1 MNNKNEN
8 EILGFDPTQ
17 LDILGFDLN
26 ELNQI
31 NELEDI
37 EMPNFEEEEKLM
49 KETHI
54 KHCIKNRKVYS
65 PYPRYIYLAG
75 KIEKNGWREEIVG
88 YRCNGMGGGDY
99 SKEEIADHY
108 FRYNNDTIITG
119 PWFLACDHG
128 CYHGDNS
135 HGLGINKLGCP
146 EANGDIFSEKEVYD
160 ICIHQIDHSDIVFA
174 YINDNTCYGSI
185 YEIAYA
191 YAVGKYVI
199 IIFDNE
205 ELMSDMWF
213 MCQGAHIVDV
223 LGDKTVKEKFDEILA
238 KISY

>member
-1 MNNKNEN
+1 MKTFKT
-8 EILGFDPTQ
+8 FDEFLKSVITSIESDEESDYQ
-17 LDILGFDLN
+17 LC
-26 ELNQI
+26 
-31 NELEDI
+31 
-37 EMPNFEEEEKLM
+37 EEEIKMLEKN
-49 KETHI
+49 HI
-54 KHCIKNRKVYS
+54 RHCIKNRKVYS

-88 YRCNGMGGGDY
+88 YRCNDMHGGDY
-99 SKEEIADHY
+99 SKQELIDHC
-108 FRYNNDTIITG
+108 FRYNNGTIITG

-135 HGLGINKLGCP
+135 HGLGINQLGCP
-146 EANGDIFSEKEVYD
+146 DANGDIFSEKEVYD
-160 ICIHQIDHSDIVFA
+160 ICIEQIDHSDIVFA
-174 YINDNTCYGSI
+174 YINDKTCYGSI

-191 YAVGKYVI
+191 YAVGKCVI

-238 KISY
+238 KISD